1 MAGRPKKEYEKLRRP
16 IHVEMPNQYRFLLA
30 WIVVTCPACGS
41 WLVGTNG
48 TRRRKGT
55 RVEGFQCKNPACPH
69 LARAKAGKNFVL
81 ATSGGFRA
89 GVVGKLGQLYEDLFV
104 HGAKGVTV
112 ARKYHVSPSQVSALR
127 ARVEDALDATRG
139 LANLVA
145 TLQPDA
151 AVAIDETFLTVHG
164 KTIYL
169 IIATGYE
176 THKTLGLRVSE
187 TRKEADL
194 RAVFDEADRNTS
206 APITVVTSDAWGATQ
221 AMVKRVGRELT
232 HVIHRH
238 KKPYT
243 EAVIRHVT
251 YEGGKRVITD
261 VGVKTDVFKR
271 EATREFRC
279 RVKREALP
287 TPAPKK
293 NAGAPRA

>member
-1 MAGRPKKEYEKLRRP
+1 MAGRPKKVYEKLRRP
-16 IHVEMPNQYRFLLA
+16 VYVKLPKQCQFLLA

-48 TRRRKGT
+48 TRGRKGT

-69 LARAKAGKNFVL
+69 LARAKAGRNFVL
-81 ATSGGFRA
+81 TTSGGFRA
-89 GVVGKLGQLYEDLFV
+89 EVVGKIGHLYEDLFV
-104 HGAKGVTV
+104 HGAKSVTV
-112 ARKYHVSPSQVSALR
+112 ARKYHISPSQVSALR
-127 ARVEDALDATRG
+127 ARVEDALETTRG

-145 TLQPDA
+145 TLQPDT
-151 AVAIDETFLTVHG
+151 AVAIDETFLTIHG

-187 TRKEADL
+187 TRKEEDV

-221 AMVKRVGRELT
+221 AMVKHVGRELT

-251 YEGGKRVITD
+251 HEGDKRVITD

-271 EATREFRC
+271 EATREFKY
-279 RVKREALP
+279 RVKQESLSA
-287 TPAPKK
+287 PAPKK
-293 NAGAPRA
+293 NPVAPRA